1 MIRMLNQKSVLARLL
16 ANENINVTQG
26 NYPTAFFDVKKRE
39 LGLPNW
45 KEMGKD
51 VYDLLVGHEVGHALE
66 TPTNFVEVIGAAS
79 IPHGYLNVVE
89 DIRIEKKMLAKYPGL
104 VGNFKR
110 GYKELIYDRNLFEV
124 ADKDLSLLPF
134 MDRLNLKAKGRDLID
149 VPFTE
154 EEMPYFT
161 KAMSVETFEDV
172 IAVCEEILA
181 WLKAKKQKQGEDSA
195 PKPSDE
201 KPQKKEKTEMSSDD
215 DAEDEADASE
225 DDAGSPEK
233 ADESKDEPEDN
244 VEEEEKPESEPSSN
258 DSADDAEDEDDSDD
272 DGEVV
277 STSPEPKDNDV
288 TDAELE
294 EVATD
299 AAFERNQETL
309 VEGSGT
315 AVLQGM
321 NRAQYELLK
330 MDYQKLNAAR
340 DARIDRLYPYQ
351 KVFPVD
357 AWKKFQLESKALVNS
372 MVKEFEMRK
381 AAYRSMRATVSTKG
395 TIDVNKLHSYQYNDQ
410 MFKQLT
416 HMADAKSHGMV
427 MLIDYSGSMNPV
439 LPGVIRQTL
448 TMMSF
453 CKRVNI
459 PFQVFA
465 FTSRTSTES
474 ERQVFKHNFFKTTN
488 GKSFYDIS
496 NLQLLE
502 LFSSKMSKSVYEKT
516 CEKVFWR
523 TVNEYI
529 HAPQESLSNTPLN
542 AALMAM
548 HFAIADFRKAY
559 TVQKMNLVVLTDGD
573 SNPPALFHGSD
584 STFVSNA
591 LNKKVVVADKII
603 ELGMKPDD
611 TERLVKSITDMN
623 VKTINYHLIDSR
635 SKYVLNQAFDWKNL
649 ASETVMTAQKNLK
662 TEGVVVFD
670 NNKGYSRR
678 FLIST
683 KVMNA
688 AADAELEI
696 HGDVNF
702 KQAAKALTKFGNAK
716 QKSRLLSQKFADV
729 IS

>member
-1 MIRMLNQKSVLARLL
+1 VLARLL
-16 ANENINVTQG
+16 ANENISVTQG

-66 TPTNFVEVIGAAS
+66 TPTNFVEIIGEAS

-124 ADKDLSLLPF
+124 ADKDISLLPF

-172 IAVCEEILA
+172 IAVCKEILA
-181 WLKAKKQKQGEDSA
+181 WLKAKKQKQKDENSA
-195 PKPSDE
+195 PKPSKE
-201 KPQKKEKTEMSSDD
+201 QPQKKEKTEMSSDED
-215 DAEDEADASE
+215 DSEDEAAESE
-225 DDAGSPEK
+225 SDDVLPEITG
-233 ADESKDEPEDN
+233 DPKDEIED
-244 VEEEEKPESEPSSN
+244 EEEKTESETSSGP
-258 DSADDAEDEDDSDD
+258 ATDAEDEDDT
-272 DGEVV
+272 EEE
-277 STSPEPKDNDV
+277 TSPESKENDV
-288 TDAELE
+288 TDEELE

-309 VEGSGT
+309 VEGSGS

-330 MDYQKLNAAR
+330 MDYSALNAAR

-351 KVFPVD
+351 QVFPVD

-395 TIDVNKLHSYQYNDQ
+395 TIDVNKLHSYKYNDQ

-427 MLIDYSGSMNPV
+427 MLIDYSGSMHPV
-439 LPGVIRQTL
+439 LSGVIRQTL
-448 TMMSF
+448 TLMSF

-502 LFSSKMSKSVYEKT
+502 LFSSKMPKSVYEKT

-529 HAPQESLSNTPLN
+529 QAPQESLSNTPLN

-548 HFAIADFRKAY
+548 HFAIADFRKMY

-584 STFVSNA
+584 STFVSKA

-603 ELGMKPDD
+603 ELGMKRDD

-635 SKYVLNQAFDWKNL
+635 SKHVLNQAFDWENL

>member
-1 MIRMLNQKSVLARLL
+1 MLNQKSVLARLL

-66 TPTNFVEVIGAAS
+66 TPANFVEIIGAAS

-110 GYKELIYDRNLFEV
+110 GYKELMYVRDLFEI

-172 IAVCEEILA
+172 IAVCKEILA
-181 WLKAKKQKQGEDSA
+181 WLKAKKQKQADNSDA
-195 PKPSDE
+195 KPSKE
-201 KPQKKEKTEMSSDD
+201 KSQKKEKTEMSSDD

-233 ADESKDEPEDN
+233 ADEPKDKSEDKA
-244 VEEEEKPESEPSSN
+244 EEEKKPESEPSSN

-277 STSPEPKDNDV
+277 STSPEPKENDV

-321 NRAQYELLK
+321 SRAQYELLK
-330 MDYQKLNAAR
+330 MGYPALNAAR
-340 DARIDRLYPYQ
+340 DARIDRLYSYQ

-439 LPGVIRQTL
+439 LSGVIRQTL
-448 TMMSF
+448 TLMSF

-465 FTSRTSTES
+465 FTSRSTYNES
-474 ERQVFKHNFFKTTN
+474 ERQIFKNNFIKTTN
-488 GKSFYDIS
+488 GKSGYDIS

-523 TVNEYI
+523 TVNENVF
-529 HAPQESLSNTPLN
+529 APQESLSNTPLN

-548 HFAIADFRKAY
+548 HFAIADFRKMY

-573 SNPPALFHGSD
+573 SNPPVLYHGSD
-584 STFVSNA
+584 SNFVSNA
-591 LNKKVVVADKII
+591 HSKKVVVADKIV
-603 ELGMKPDD
+603 ELSMTRDD

-623 VKTINYHLIDSR
+623 VKTINYHLIDAR
-635 SKYVLNQAFDWKNL
+635 SKYVLNQAFDWENL
-649 ASETVMTAQKNLK
+649 ESEPVKLAQKNLK

-678 FLIST
+678 FLVSA

-688 AADAELEI
+688 AADAELEL
-696 HGDVNF
+696 HEDANF

-716 QKSRLLSQKFADV
+716 QKSRLLSQKFADI

>member
-1 MIRMLNQKSVLARLL
+1 MLNQKSVLARLL
-16 ANENINVTQG
+16 ANENISVTQG

-66 TPTNFVEVIGAAS
+66 TPANFVEIIGDAS

-124 ADKDLSLLPF
+124 ADKDISLLPF

-172 IAVCEEILA
+172 IAVCKEILA
-181 WLKAKKQKQGEDSA
+181 WLKAKKQKQKDENSA
-195 PKPSDE
+195 PKPSKE
-201 KPQKKEKTEMSSDD
+201 QPQKKEKTEMSSDED
-215 DAEDEADASE
+215 DSEDEAAESE
-225 DDAGSPEK
+225 SDDVLPEITG
-233 ADESKDEPEDN
+233 DPKDEPED
-244 VEEEEKPESEPSSN
+244 EEEKTESETSSGPAT
-258 DSADDAEDEDDSDD
+258 DVEDEDDT
-272 DGEVV
+272 EEE
-277 STSPEPKDNDV
+277 TSPESKENDV
-288 TDAELE
+288 TDEELE

-309 VEGSGT
+309 VEGSGS

-330 MDYQKLNAAR
+330 MDYSALNAAR
-340 DARIDRLYPYQ
+340 DARIDRLYSYQ
-351 KVFPVD
+351 KVFPTD

-395 TIDVNKLHSYQYNDQ
+395 TIDVNKLHSYKYNDQ

-416 HMADAKSHGMV
+416 HMADAKSHGMI

-439 LPGVIRQTL
+439 LSGVIRQTL
-448 TMMSF
+448 TLMSF

-573 SNPPALFHGSD
+573 SNPPALYHGSD

-591 LNKKVVVADKII
+591 HNKKVVVADKII
-603 ELGMKPDD
+603 ELGMMRDD

-635 SKYVLNQAFDWKNL
+635 SKYVLNQAFDWENL
-649 ASETVMTAQKNLK
+649 ASEPVMTAQKNLK

-683 KVMNA
+683 KVMNN
-688 AADAELEI
+688 AADAELELN
-696 HGDVNF
+696 GESNF
-702 KQAAKALTKFGNAK
+702 KQAAKAFTKFGNAK

>member
-66 TPTNFVEVIGAAS
+66 TPTNFVDIIGAAS

-110 GYKELIYDRNLFEV
+110 GYKELMYDRDLFEI

-154 EEMPYFT
+154 EEMTYFT

-181 WLKAKKQKQGEDSA
+181 WLKAKKQKQTDNSDA
-195 PKPSDE
+195 KPSKE

-225 DDAGSPEK
+225 DDDSVTPEK
-233 ADESKDEPEDN
+233 SGDPKDDPKDED
-244 VEEEEKPESEPSSN
+244 KKTKSEPSSG
-258 DSADDAEDEDDSDD
+258 DATDPEDDDD
-272 DGEVV
+272 SEKEE
-277 STSPEPKDNDV
+277 TSPEPKDNDV
-288 TDAELE
+288 TDEELE

-309 VEGSGT
+309 VEGTGT

-321 NRAQYELLK
+321 SRAQYELLK
-330 MDYQKLNAAR
+330 MGYPALNAAR

-427 MLIDYSGSMNPV
+427 MLIDYSGSMNSV
-439 LPGVIRQTL
+439 LPGVICQTL
-448 TMMSF
+448 TLMSF

-465 FTSRTSTES
+465 FTSRTGTPTVEFS
-474 ERQVFKHNFFKTTN
+474 QKFHKIMN
-488 GKSFYDIS
+488 GKSNYDIS
-496 NLQLLE
+496 KLQLLE

-523 TVNEYI
+523 TVNGYVF
-529 HAPQESLSNTPLN
+529 APQESLSSTPLN

-548 HFAIADFRKAY
+548 HFAIADFRKMY

-573 SNPPALFHGSD
+573 SDPPVLYHGTD
-584 STFVSNA
+584 SNFVSKA
-591 LNKKVVVADKII
+591 HTKKVVIGDKTVD
-603 ELGMKPDD
+603 LGMKRDD
-611 TERLVKSITDMN
+611 TERLVKSIADMN
-623 VKTINYHLIDSR
+623 VKTINYHLIDR
-635 SKYVLNQAFDWKNL
+635 KEKFVLCSVFDWKNL
-649 ASETVMTAQKNLK
+649 DSPAIKAAEKNLK
-662 TEGVVVFD
+662 SEGVAVFD

-678 FLIST
+678 FLVSA
-683 KVMNA
+683 KVMGK
-688 AADAELEI
+688 AADAELEL
-696 HGDVNF
+696 HEDANF

-716 QKSRLLSQKFADV
+716 QKSRLLSQKFADI

>member
-16 ANENINVTQG
+16 ANENISVTQG

-66 TPTNFVEVIGAAS
+66 TPANFVEIIGDAS

-124 ADKDLSLLPF
+124 ADKDISLLPF

-172 IAVCEEILA
+172 IAVCKEILA
-181 WLKAKKQKQGEDSA
+181 WLKAKKQKQKDENSA
-195 PKPSDE
+195 PKPSKE
-201 KPQKKEKTEMSSDD
+201 QPQKKEKTEMSSDED
-215 DAEDEADASE
+215 DSEDEAAESE
-225 DDAGSPEK
+225 SDDVLPEITG
-233 ADESKDEPEDN
+233 DPKDEPED
-244 VEEEEKPESEPSSN
+244 EEEKTESETSSGPAT
-258 DSADDAEDEDDSDD
+258 DVEDEDDT
-272 DGEVV
+272 EEE
-277 STSPEPKDNDV
+277 TSPESKENDV
-288 TDAELE
+288 TDEELE

-309 VEGSGT
+309 VEGSGS

-330 MDYQKLNAAR
+330 MDYSALNAAR
-340 DARIDRLYPYQ
+340 DARIDRLYSYQ
-351 KVFPVD
+351 KVFPTD

-395 TIDVNKLHSYQYNDQ
+395 TIDVNKLHSYKYNDQ

-416 HMADAKSHGMV
+416 HMADAKSHGMI

-439 LPGVIRQTL
+439 LSGVIRQTL
-448 TMMSF
+448 TLMSF

-573 SNPPALFHGSD
+573 SNPPALYHGSD

-591 LNKKVVVADKII
+591 HNKKVVVADKII
-603 ELGMKPDD
+603 ELGMMRDD

-635 SKYVLNQAFDWKNL
+635 SKYVLNQAFDWENL
-649 ASETVMTAQKNLK
+649 ASEPVMTAQKNLK

-683 KVMNA
+683 KVMNN
-688 AADAELEI
+688 AADAELELN
-696 HGDVNF
+696 GESNF
-702 KQAAKALTKFGNAK
+702 KQAAKAFTKFGNAK

>member
-1 MIRMLNQKSVLARLL
+1 MLNQKSVLARLL

-66 TPTNFVEVIGAAS
+66 TPTNFVEIIGAAS

-181 WLKAKKQKQGEDSA
+181 WLKAKKQKQADNSDA
-195 PKPSDE
+195 KPSKE

-215 DAEDEADASE
+215 GAEDEADASE

-233 ADESKDEPEDN
+233 ADEPEDKSEN
-244 VEEEEKPESEPSSN
+244 KAEEEEKPESEPSSN

-309 VEGSGT
+309 VEGTGT

-321 NRAQYELLK
+321 SRAQYELLK

-439 LPGVIRQTL
+439 LSGVIRQTL
-448 TMMSF
+448 TLMSF

-465 FTSRTSTES
+465 FTSRTGTPTMEFS
-474 ERQVFKHNFFKTTN
+474 QKFIKTMN
-488 GKSFYDIS
+488 GKSNYDIS
-496 NLQLLE
+496 KLQLLE

-523 TVNEYI
+523 TVNGYVF
-529 HAPQESLSNTPLN
+529 APQESLSTTPLN

-548 HFAIADFRKAY
+548 HFAIADFRKMY

-573 SNPPALFHGSD
+573 SDPPVLYHGSD
-584 STFVSNA
+584 SNFVSKA
-591 LNKKVVVADKII
+591 HNKRVVIGDKIVD
-603 ELGMKPDD
+603 LGMKRDD

-635 SKYVLNQAFDWKNL
+635 AQHVLNQAFDWQNL
-649 ASETVMTAQKNLK
+649 ESAPVKMAQKNLK
-662 TEGVVVFD
+662 TEGVAVFD

-678 FLIST
+678 FLVSA

-688 AADAELEI
+688 AADVELELNE
-696 HGDVNF
+696 DASF

-716 QKSRLLSQKFADV
+716 QKSRLLSQKFADI

>member
-16 ANENINVTQG
+16 ANENISVTQG

-66 TPTNFVEVIGAAS
+66 TPANFVEIIGEAS

-124 ADKDLSLLPF
+124 ADKDVSLLPF

-172 IAVCEEILA
+172 IAVCKEILA
-181 WLKAKKQKQGEDSA
+181 WLKAKKQKQNDDNSA
-195 PKPSDE
+195 PKPSKE
-201 KPQKKEKTEMSSDD
+201 QPQKKEKTEMSSDED
-215 DAEDEADASE
+215 DSEDEAAESESDDVLPEMTGDPKDETEDEEEKTESETSSGIATDAEDEGDT
-225 DDAGSPEK
+225 
-233 ADESKDEPEDN
+233 
-244 VEEEEKPESEPSSN
+244 EEE
-258 DSADDAEDEDDSDD
+258 
-272 DGEVV
+272 
-277 STSPEPKDNDV
+277 TSPELKENGV
-288 TDAELE
+288 TDEELE

-309 VEGSGT
+309 VEGSGS

-330 MDYQKLNAAR
+330 MDYSTLNAAR
-340 DARIDRLYPYQ
+340 DARINRLYPYQ
-351 KVFPVD
+351 QVFPVD

-395 TIDVNKLHSYQYNDQ
+395 TIDVNKLHSYKYNDQ

-439 LPGVIRQTL
+439 LSGVIRQTL

-584 STFVSNA
+584 STFVSKA

-603 ELGMKPDD
+603 ELDMKRDD

-635 SKYVLNQAFDWKNL
+635 SKHVLNQAFDWENL
-649 ASETVMTAQKNLK
+649 ASEPVMTARKNLK

>member
-1 MIRMLNQKSVLARLL
+1 MLNQKSVLARLL

-215 DAEDEADASE
+215 NAEDEADASE

-244 VEEEEKPESEPSSN
+244 AEEEEKPESEPSS
-258 DSADDAEDEDDSDD
+258 DSADGAEDEDDSDD

-277 STSPEPKDNDV
+277 ANSPEPKDNDV

-309 VEGSGT
+309 IEGTGI

-321 NRAQYELLK
+321 SRAQYELLK

-340 DARIDRLYPYQ
+340 DARIEKFYAHE
-351 KVFPVD
+351 KIFPVG

-381 AAYRSMRATVSTKG
+381 AAFRSMRATVSTKG

-448 TMMSF
+448 TLMSF

-465 FTSRTSTES
+465 FTSRTGTPTTEFS
-474 ERQVFKHNFFKTTN
+474 QKFHKTMN
-488 GKSFYDIS
+488 GKSNYNIE

-516 CEKVFWR
+516 CEMVFWR
-523 TVNEYI
+523 TVNQYA
-529 HAPQESLSNTPLN
+529 HAPQEYLSTTPLN

-548 HFAIADFRKAY
+548 HFAIADFRKMY
-559 TVQKMNLVVLTDGD
+559 NVQKMNLVVLTDGD
-573 SNPPALFHGSD
+573 SNPPTINHGSD
-584 STFVSNA
+584 SNFVSKA
-591 LNKKVVVADKII
+591 HNKRVVIADKIVD
-603 ELGMKPDD
+603 LSMKRDD

-635 SKYVLNQAFDWKNL
+635 SKHVLNQAFDWENL
-649 ASETVMTAQKNLK
+649 ESAPVKMAQKNLK
-662 TEGVVVFD
+662 TEGVAVFD

-678 FLIST
+678 FLVSA

-688 AADAELEI
+688 AADVELELNE
-696 HGDVNF
+696 DANF

>member
-1 MIRMLNQKSVLARLL
+1 MLNQKSVLARLL
-16 ANENINVTQG
+16 ANENISVTQG

-66 TPTNFVEVIGAAS
+66 TPTNFVEIIGKAS

-124 ADKDLSLLPF
+124 ADKDISLLPF

-172 IAVCEEILA
+172 IAVCKEILA
-181 WLKAKKQKQGEDSA
+181 WLKAKKQKQNDDNSA
-195 PKPSDE
+195 SKPSKE

-215 DAEDEADASE
+215 DAEDD
-225 DDAGSPEK
+225 
-233 ADESKDEPEDN
+233 ADESDDDVLPETSGDPKDEKEKPKSETSSGPATDPKDDDDS
-244 VEEEEKPESEPSSN
+244 EEEE
-258 DSADDAEDEDDSDD
+258 
-272 DGEVV
+272 
-277 STSPEPKDNDV
+277 TSPEPKKIDV
-288 TDAELE
+288 TDEELE

-309 VEGSGT
+309 VEGTGS

-330 MDYQKLNAAR
+330 IDYQKLNAAR
-340 DARIDRLYPYQ
+340 DARINRLYPYQ
-351 KVFPVD
+351 QVFPTET
-357 AWKKFQLESKALVNS
+357 WKKFQLESKALVNS

-395 TIDVNKLHSYQYNDQ
+395 TIDVNKLHSYKYNDQ

-416 HMADAKSHGMV
+416 HMADAKSHGMI

-439 LPGVIRQTL
+439 LSGVIRQTL
-448 TMMSF
+448 TLMSF

-474 ERQVFKHNFFKTTN
+474 ERQVFKHNFFKTTD

-523 TVNEYI
+523 TVTEYI

-548 HFAIADFRKAY
+548 HFAIADFRKTY

-584 STFVSNA
+584 SNFVSKA
-591 LNKKVVVADKII
+591 LNKKVVIGDKIVD
-603 ELGMKPDD
+603 LSMKRDD

-635 SKYVLNQAFDWKNL
+635 SKYVLNQAFDWENL
-649 ASETVMTAQKNLK
+649 ESDPVKLAQKNLK
-662 TEGVVVFD
+662 TDGVVVFD

-678 FLIST
+678 FLVST

-696 HGDVNF
+696 HGDANF